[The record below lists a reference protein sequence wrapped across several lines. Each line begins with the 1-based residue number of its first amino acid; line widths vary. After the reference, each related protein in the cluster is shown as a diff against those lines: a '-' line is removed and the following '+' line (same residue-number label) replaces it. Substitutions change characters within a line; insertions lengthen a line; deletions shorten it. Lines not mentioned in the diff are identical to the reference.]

1 MSKEDK
7 TKKYCV
13 YVTDKENS
21 INGSGVLFYA
31 GGDSIFV
38 FTCAH
43 VVEKASET
51 RLFFLKPVD
60 VAKDQYEVF
69 CTDIPREQIIF
80 SPTDE
85 VKNGEH
91 TDDFAIIP
99 VRKPAAFDIEPTEY
113 FHR

>member
-1 MSKEDK
+1 MTSLEFQ
-7 TKKYCV
+7 TWITLIRKKRKVICISNEY
-13 YVTDKENS
+13 N
-21 INGSGVLFYA
+21 
-31 GGDSIFV
+31 DSAPV
-38 FTCAH
+38 GTRQPGH
-43 VVEKASET
+43 EKASET

-60 VAKDQYEVF
+60 VAKDQYGVF